1 MEIITEIS
9 NLTIYITKKL
19 IYLIGGFT
27 GLLLICSLCACG
39 GKNAE
44 NAEQT
49 QALAP
54 GQDDRAQASFPQDIA
69 NADNS
74 LRFLCNP
81 KLDSACSTAEGYYYL
96 TEETVE
102 LKNGDYGSHLM
113 YMDYAACREIYLCS
127 TAGCSHDSPDCPAVF
142 LYDDF
147 PPMSTRLFI
156 YRDSLYIL
164 SRKYD
169 NDGSMGTYFSFGDD
183 SPLLPEDKP
192 AVLYQARLD
201 GTNRCKVYTFD
212 SALTLEDTVLG
223 DADGI
228 YVIAKKL
235 SMDNV
240 DQLTYI
246 TSSERKLLFL
256 EPDSGDMQEICSLN
270 FADDITR
277 QIAGCTGDALILSGT
292 DYGRTLSRQEYWDDT
307 LYRELY
313 ENSSTVYEL
322 LNPKTGMLREFCRVP
337 NTKEHSCQFIGD
349 HMYLSFS
356 DSGDIQDIDIH
367 TGSQEILCSLPQNL
381 IMDVIGDTLCCR
393 TWNLSGDFTWY
404 FVDTATGAVSHS
416 TLVNQCNGWDLDFRA
431 VSLPDVLTVY
441 DYDATAYNDGSYE
454 IRQYRYALISMA
466 DLLAGNKNYRPIS
479 MIGKGQ

>member
-1 MEIITEIS
+1 METIMENS
-9 NLTIYITKKL
+9 NLRTAIAKKL
-19 IYLIGGFT
+19 IYLIGGFA

-39 GKNAE
+39 GKNTKNTGQA
-44 NAEQT
+44 
-49 QALAP
+49 QALTP
-54 GQDDRAQASFPQDIA
+54 NQDDRTHASFPQDISD
-69 NADNS
+69 ADSS
-74 LRFLCNP
+74 LRFLCDP

-102 LKNGDYGSHLM
+102 LKDGNYGSHLM
-113 YMDYAACREIYLCS
+113 YMDYATRQEIYLCS

-147 PPMSTRLFI
+147 PTMSTRLFV

-169 NDGSMGTYFSFGDD
+169 SDGSMGTYFTFGDD

-192 AVLYQARLD
+192 AVLYQAGLD
-201 GTNRCKVYTFD
+201 GTNRRKVYTFD

-240 DQLTYI
+240 DQVTYV

-256 EPDSGDMQEICSLN
+256 EPDSGDMQELCSLN

-277 QIAGCTGDALILSGT
+277 QIAGCTGDALILSRT
-292 DYGRTLSRQEYWDDT
+292 DFGRTLSREEYWDDK
-307 LYRELY
+307 LYKEMY
-313 ENSSTVYEL
+313 ETSSTVYEK
-322 LNPKTGMLREFCRVP
+322 LNSKTGMLREFCRVP
-337 NTKEHSCQFIGD
+337 NTKEHSCKFIGE

-356 DSGDIQDIDIH
+356 DSGDIQDIDIR
-367 TGSQEILCSLPQNL
+367 TGSQEILCSLPQSL
-381 IMDVIGDTLCCR
+381 IMDAIGDTLCCR
-393 TWNLSGDFTWY
+393 TWNLSEDFTWY
-404 FVDTATGAVSHS
+404 FVDTATGTVSHS

-441 DYDATAYNDGSYE
+441 DYDATAHNDGSYE
-454 IRQYRYALISMA
+454 IHQYRYALISMA
-466 DLLAGNKNYRPIS
+466 DLLAGNENYRPIT
-479 MIGKGQ
+479 MIGKGL